1 MCWDLYKRVST
12 IAQVDPRLKHTVVK
26 KLQFKCIFLKNN
38 WKIQGTYFYRL
49 SYDWLGHIQACNRK
63 TTLPRAFDRLHVC
76 QFHKC
81 CKLEGTIKKVFE
93 LFLNKGKKNQ
103 IKIRH
108 KNLVKKLS
116 QNSSQKF
123 VTKIVKKIRH
133 KNNKGNIKNIGG
145 IPKKT
150 KQKLNIF
157 TFLWNTPFSPHQSRF
172 LEAPLVQQAAGELK
186 NYFEKFL

>member
-38 WKIQGTYFYRL
+38 WKIQGTYFCRL

-133 KNNKGNIKNIGG
+133 KNSS
-145 IPKKT
+145 
-150 KQKLNIF
+150 QKL
-157 TFLWNTPFSPHQSRF
+157 S
-172 LEAPLVQQAAGELK
+172 K
-186 NYFEKFL
+186 KFITKIIKVTSKI